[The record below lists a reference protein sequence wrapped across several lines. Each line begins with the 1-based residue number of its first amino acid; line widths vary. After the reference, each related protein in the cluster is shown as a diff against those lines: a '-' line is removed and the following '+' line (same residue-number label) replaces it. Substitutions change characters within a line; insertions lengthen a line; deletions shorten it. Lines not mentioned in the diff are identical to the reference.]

1 MKKKRTLNL
10 SSEQWEHYIDLWV
23 LSKRNREILREV
35 MVDDMTY
42 EEVADKNHLTAQS
55 IKRIVAESRD
65 VIKSH
70 IEASP

>member
-42 EEVADKNHLTAQS
+42 EEVAEMNHLTTQS
-55 IKRIVAESRD
+55 IKRIVADSRA
-65 VIKSH
+65 VIMSH
-70 IEASP
+70 L

>member
-10 SSEQWEHYIDLWV
+10 SSEQWEYYIDLWV

>member
-42 EEVADKNHLTAQS
+42 EEVAEKNHLTPQS
-55 IKRIVAESRD
+55 IKRIVADSRA
-65 VIKSH
+65 IIQAH
-70 IEASP
+70 I